1 MTHTLHPL
9 GLRQTL
15 YTTSDHCH
23 ATTPAQGHAARRTP
37 FEMDEGTKAPPEFFC
52 PISNEL
58 MRDPV
63 TTTDGHCYE
72 RQSLIK
78 WFEEH
83 KDAADCMN
91 PPTFEWMGKRT
102 EPLGSSTT
110 TNNMML
116 QRSILRWEERYSKV
130 LQRKSLTPVE
140 CTPPHSPS
148 KTFCSA
154 TKISVGSF
162 KEVHRAILC
171 LPGASSGAGTH
182 VAVLKIRD
190 GSVAAE
196 ADTLLKLGRHMHLVD
211 FIGQCKDGPNN
222 VLLVTEFAP
231 LGDLESFMGNLEEDC
246 ATIPFQHKCAMLEQV
261 YGNIPPAFI

>member
-1 MTHTLHPL
+1 
-9 GLRQTL
+9 
-15 YTTSDHCH
+15 
-23 ATTPAQGHAARRTP
+23 
-37 FEMDEGTKAPPEFFC
+37 MDEGTKAPPEFFC

-154 TKISVGSF
+154 TKIGVGSF
-162 KEVHRAILC
+162 KEVHRSKRNKQTHTKLTVSRTNTRTHSRTHSHSHSHLIFFLSVFSLSLKHPPTQTCLTIARSRHATSVKLLC
-171 LPGASSGAGTH
+171 SNPG
-182 VAVLKIRD
+182 
-190 GSVAAE
+190 
-196 ADTLLKLGRHMHLVD
+196 
-211 FIGQCKDGPNN
+211 C
-222 VLLVTEFAP
+222 
-231 LGDLESFMGNLEEDC
+231 
-246 ATIPFQHKCAMLEQV
+246 TIPIH
-261 YGNIPPAFI
+261 PRP